1 MKIGNIKSHYS
12 TISVLGPLLFL
23 LYINDIAS
31 SSKILKFHLFADD
44 TSIFYS
50 HRELLILETTINKE
64 MKNVSDW
71 LIANKLNLNV
81 KKSNFVLFRSKMH
94 KRQDKIN
101 ISINNEVL
109 EEKIFAKY
117 LGVLIDNKLSWEQLI
132 DHVNLKLSKGI
143 GILAKLRHFLSE
155 NILKNL
161 YNEFIQ
167 PHIDYGLVLWGNA
180 LDTH

>member
-1 MKIGNIKSHYS
+1 MRGLPLSWFKSYLSKREQCVKIGNIKSDYS
-12 TISVLGPLLFL
+12 TIKCGVPQGSVLGPLLFL
-23 LYINDIAS
+23 LYLNDIAS
-31 SSKILKFHLFADD
+31 SSKILKFHQIADD

-64 MKNVSDW
+64 MINISDW
-71 LIANKLNLNV
+71 LLANKLNLNV

-117 LGVLIDNKLSWEQLI
+117 LGVL
-132 DHVNLKLSKGI
+132 GT
-143 GILAKLRHFLSE
+143 A
-155 NILKNL
+155 
-161 YNEFIQ
+161 Y
-167 PHIDYGLVLWGNA
+167 
-180 LDTH
+180 